1 MCGIFGILNN
11 HQSSKEDINT
21 AFKNGY
27 KRGPEKSTFYEINK
41 QTSFGFHRLA
51 INGLNDESNQ
61 PIRADDCVLICNGEI
76 YNYKELKA
84 EELNDVSFKTQS
96 DCETIIHLYRKY
108 GIVETLK
115 LINGE
120 FAFALYDL
128 KNETIMLARD
138 PLGVR
143 ALYFAEAT
151 PFTKE
156 IVFASELKCI
166 SPLNKHSVIKVEQ
179 FKPGCY
185 MTIKQGIEN
194 MWYIDTRYSQYYSPL
209 LPDVTAQIHES
220 ESSYLSMINTTLKQC
235 VKRRV
240 TTTER
245 PVACLLSG
253 GLDSSLIT
261 ALVAKEYGGENL
273 ETYSIGM
280 PGSEDLKYARMVAE
294 HLRTKHTEI
303 VMSEDEFFDAIPEV
317 IKSIESYDT
326 TTVRAST
333 GNYLVSKYISKNSQ
347 AKVIFNGDGSDEVTG
362 GYLYFHKAPSPDEF
376 DKECRRL
383 LKDIHTFDVLRS
395 DKSISSNGLEPRTP
409 FLDKEFVD
417 MYMSIPLEFRYHA
430 GRNQCEKYL
439 LRKAFEA
446 ENLLPHEVL
455 WRTKEAFSDGVSK
468 ATRSWYEVIE
478 QKVSNMDLSYNSMH
492 DTYTVNTPTT
502 VEQFYFRSLFEMYYE
517 NLGYLIPYFWMPRF
531 INAKDSSARTLDIYS
546 NIINGSSKIK
556 SIEQSSAF

>member
-166 SPLNKHSVIKVEQ
+166 SPLNKHSVFKVEQ

-194 MWYIDTRYSQYYSPL
+194 MWCIDTRYSQYYSPL

-294 HLRTKHTEI
+294 HLKTKHTEI

-333 GNYLVSKYISKNSQ
+333 GNYLVSKYISKNSE

-546 NIINGSSKIK
+546 NIINGSSKKK

>member
-11 HQSSKEDINT
+11 HQSSEEDINT

-27 KRGPEKSTFYEINK
+27 KRGPEKSTFYKINGG
-41 QTSFGFHRLA
+41 TSFGFHRLA

-61 PIRADDCVLICNGEI
+61 PISADDCILICNGEI

-84 EELNDVSFKTQS
+84 EELSDVSFKTQS
-96 DCETIIHLYRKY
+96 DCETIIHLYRKF
-108 GIVETLK
+108 GIVEALK

-128 KNETIMLARD
+128 NNDTILLARD

-143 ALYFAEAT
+143 ALYFAESV
-151 PFTKE
+151 PFSKE
-156 IVFASELKCI
+156 IIFASELKCI
-166 SPLNKHSVIKVEQ
+166 SPLNKHNVFKVEQ
-179 FKPGCY
+179 FTPGCF
-185 MTIKQGIEN
+185 MSIKQTLDN
-194 MWYIDTRYSQYYSPL
+194 TWYIDTRYSQYYSPL
-209 LPDVTAQIHES
+209 LPIVTTQVHES
-220 ESSYLSMINTTLKQC
+220 ESTYLSMINTTLKQC

-280 PGSEDLKYARMVAE
+280 PGSEDLKYARMVADY
-294 HLRTKHTEI
+294 LKTKHTEI

-430 GRNQCEKYL
+430 GKNQCEKYL
-439 LRKAFEA
+439 LRKAFQA
-446 ENLLPHEVL
+446 EKLLPQEVL

-468 ATRSWYEVIE
+468 ATRSWYEVIN
-478 QKVSNMDLSYNSMH
+478 QKVSNMDISYNTRQ
-492 DTYTVNTPTT
+492 DIYTVNPPSTI
-502 VEQFYFRSLFEMYYE
+502 EQFYFRSLFELYYE

-531 INAKDSSARTLDIYS
+531 IDAKDSSARTLDIYS
-546 NIINGSSKIK
+546 NVTGTIKQETSK
-556 SIEQSSAF
+556 QSSAL